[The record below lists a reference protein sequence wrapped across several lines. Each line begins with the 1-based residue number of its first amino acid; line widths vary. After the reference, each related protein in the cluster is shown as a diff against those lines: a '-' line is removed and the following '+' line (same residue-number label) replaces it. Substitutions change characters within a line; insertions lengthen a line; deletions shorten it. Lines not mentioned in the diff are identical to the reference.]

1 MRSCWGASSCSKR
14 STLNA
19 QRSTLNVQRTIPKI
33 FYGNLGGAGTRE
45 ALCVMCISE
54 LDVERWTL
62 NVGRLEIPYL
72 ISITS
77 MSTRLRQGFGVAIE
91 QKQR

>member
-1 MRSCWGASSCSKR
+1 
-14 STLNA
+14 
-19 QRSTLNVQRTIPKI
+19 
-33 FYGNLGGAGTRE
+33 
-45 ALCVMCISE
+45 MCISE

-77 MSTRLRQGFGVAIE
+77 MSTRLRQGFGVASE

>member
-1 MRSCWGASSCSKR
+1 MRSCWGASYCSKR
-14 STLNA
+14 STF
-19 QRSTLNVQRTIPKI
+19 NVQRTILKI

-45 ALCVMCISE
+45 ALCVTCISE
-54 LDVERWTL
+54 LDVERWAL

-77 MSTRLRQGFGVAIE
+77 MSTRLRQGFGVTSE

>member
-1 MRSCWGASSCSKR
+1 VLGRVVLQQ
-14 STLNA
+14 TFNA
-19 QRSTLNVQRTIPKI
+19 QRPTYNPEGILWQPGRSRH
-33 FYGNLGGAGTRE
+33 TRG
-45 ALCVMCISE
+45 LCVTCISE

-62 NVGRLEIPYL
+62 NVGRLEVPYL

-77 MSTRLRQGFGVAIE
+77 MSTRLRQGFGVASE

>member
-1 MRSCWGASSCSKR
+1 MATWAEQAHAR
-14 STLNA
+14 
-19 QRSTLNVQRTIPKI
+19 P
-33 FYGNLGGAGTRE
+33 F
-45 ALCVMCISE
+45 ALRAFSE

-77 MSTRLRQGFGVAIE
+77 MSTRLRQGFGMASE

>member
-1 MRSCWGASSCSKR
+1 MRSCWGASYYSKR
-14 STLNA
+14 STLNI
-19 QRSTLNVQRTIPKI
+19 QRTILKI

-45 ALCVMCISE
+45 ALCLTYISE
-54 LDVERWTL
+54 LNVERRTL
-62 NVGRLEIPYL
+62 NVGCLEVSYL

-77 MSTRLRQGFGVAIE
+77 ISTRLRQGFGVASE

>member
-1 MRSCWGASSCSKR
+1 
-14 STLNA
+14 
-19 QRSTLNVQRTIPKI
+19 
-33 FYGNLGGAGTRE
+33 
-45 ALCVMCISE
+45 

-62 NVGRLEIPYL
+62 NVGRLEVPYL

-77 MSTRLRQGFGVAIE
+77 MSTRLRQGFGVASE